1 MVFTET
7 NRQRKQYFTPPAW
20 KLSLKTQNKNLQP
33 VDTLLAWVK
42 LVTFSRVLPVSNF
55 TSCWKDGK
63 IFCAILLRY
72 LVITTS
78 WEKILEM
85 SDRQRL
91 DLAFTTAETELKISP
106 IIDASDVENDP
117 VKGENKKF

>member
-1 MVFTET
+1 M
-7 NRQRKQYFTPPAW
+7 
-20 KLSLKTQNKNLQP
+20 
-33 VDTLLAWVK
+33 DTLLAWVK

-72 LVITTS
+72 LIIATS

-85 SDRQRL
+85 TSRQRL
-91 DLAFTTAETELKISP
+91 ELAFETAEKELNISP
-106 IIDASDVENDP
+106 IIDICDIENDP
-117 VKGENKKF
+117 VMDA